1 MHFSIDL
8 NTVLQSLAIA
18 GIVGIFKQLW
28 TMNGSMGRMKTW
40 QEQHELSDNERFTD
54 LRSQVRDLRVK
65 AGHE

>member
-1 MHFSIDL
+1 MQFHIDL

-40 QEQHELSDNERFTD
+40 QEQHERQDDER
-54 LRSQVRDLRVK
+54 
-65 AGHE
+65 HETVMGILNGRKP